1 MSKCKRQEREWE
13 GWNGNEAENVF
24 KNKKLDVFRR
34 QKGSNILLSAVTE
47 WVLKFYL
54 TWTLGLIISLLSV
67 MLFYITRQWFCA
79 FVIRSIY
86 QFLQLFVNT

>member
-1 MSKCKRQEREWE
+1 MWE

-47 WVLKFYL
+47 WVFIILSYL
-54 TWTLGLIISLLSV
+54 NLGFNYFSAECKKL
-67 MLFYITRQWFCA
+67 YITNR
-79 FVIRSIY
+79 
-86 QFLQLFVNT
+86 